1 MKTPDH
7 RGIGMTSPRT
17 RLRMVDKLRQEGIRD
32 EAVLGVMA
40 DIPRHIFVDE
50 ALAHRAYENVALP
63 LGFGQTISQPYIVGR
78 MTELVR
84 SGQALDKV
92 LEIGTGCAYQ
102 TCILSKL
109 AREVYSIERIS
120 GLLDK
125 ARQHL
130 RELRIMN
137 VRLKHGD
144 GHLGIPE
151 AAPFD
156 AIMMTAAASHVP
168 QPLLD
173 QLKIGGKLVLPLGT
187 QDQYLYMIE
196 RTTEGFTETKLEAV
210 KFVPLLSGTA

>member
-1 MKTPDH
+1 MKTTDH

-32 EAVLGVMA
+32 EAVLAVMA
-40 DIPRHIFVDE
+40 DVPRHIFVDE
-50 ALAHRAYENVALP
+50 ALSHRAYENVALP
-63 LGFGQTISQPYIVGR
+63 LGFGQTISQPYIVAR

-84 SGQALDKV
+84 GGQPLEKV

-102 TCILSKL
+102 TCILSRL
-109 AREVYSIERIS
+109 AKEVYSIERLS
-120 GLLDK
+120 SLLDK

-130 RELRIMN
+130 RQLRIMN

-144 GHLGIPE
+144 GHQGIPE

-156 AIMMTAAASHVP
+156 AILMTAAASHVP
-168 QPLLD
+168 PSLLE
-173 QLKIGGKLVLPLGT
+173 QLKIGGRLVLPLGT

-196 RTTEGFTETKLEAV
+196 RTNEGYTETKLEAV
-210 KFVPLLSGTA
+210 KFVPLLAGTA